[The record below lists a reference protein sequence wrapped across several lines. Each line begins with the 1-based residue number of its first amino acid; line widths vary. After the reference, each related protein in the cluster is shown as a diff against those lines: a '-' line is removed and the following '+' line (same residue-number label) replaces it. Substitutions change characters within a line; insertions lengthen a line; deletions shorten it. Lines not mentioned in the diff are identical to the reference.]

1 MLILFDID
9 ATLLV
14 TGGVGIHAMEEAG
27 VSLFGPG
34 CTAEGVAVAG
44 RLDPLIM
51 RDMLAKVGKTASREN
66 LAAFRA
72 AYEAR
77 MRHHFAQTGPGRVRA
92 RALPGV
98 HELLDAVDGLHDVT
112 MGLLTG
118 NFASTGS
125 LKLRSVDI
133 DPEWFPVCAWGDDS
147 PHAFPDG
154 EPKRAD
160 LPPVATRRYRER
172 HDREPSRVLII
183 GDTPHDVECAK
194 AHGHACLGVGTG
206 QYTAGALRESGADHA
221 VDDLS
226 DTRSVIAW
234 IESLRRSGK
243 R

>member
-14 TGGVGIHAMEEAG
+14 TGGVGIRAMEEAG
-27 VSLFGPG
+27 VSLFGPA

-51 RDMLAKVGKTASREN
+51 RDMLAKVGKPASAEN
-66 LAAFRA
+66 LAAFRV
-72 AYEAR
+72 AYEDR
-77 MRHHFAQTGPGRVRA
+77 MRQHFAQTGPAKVQA

-98 HELLDAVDGLHDVT
+98 HPLINALDDLRGVT
-112 MGLLTG
+112 LGLLTG

-125 LKLRSVDI
+125 MKLRSVDI
-133 DPEWFPVCAWGDDS
+133 NPERFPVCAWGDDS
-147 PHAFPDG
+147 PHAFPHAT
-154 EPKRAD
+154 PKRSD

-172 HDREPSRVLII
+172 HDRDPSRVLII

-206 QYTAGALRESGADHA
+206 QFTAAALKDAGADQALN
-221 VDDLS
+221 DLS
-226 DTRSVIAW
+226 DTHAVLQYID
-234 IESLRRSGK
+234 SLR
-243 R
+243 